1 MAVEFKFLYWDDFE
15 GKMTEYK
22 HELKP
27 NRFVNCKS
35 TTYLSDPGDEQESI
49 EDVHKPNV

>member
-1 MAVEFKFLYWDDFE
+1 MAIEFKFLYWDDFV
-15 GKMTEYK
+15 GKMREYK

-27 NRFVNCKS
+27 IRFVNSKS
-35 TTYLSDPGDEQESI
+35 ATDLSSPGDELQPI